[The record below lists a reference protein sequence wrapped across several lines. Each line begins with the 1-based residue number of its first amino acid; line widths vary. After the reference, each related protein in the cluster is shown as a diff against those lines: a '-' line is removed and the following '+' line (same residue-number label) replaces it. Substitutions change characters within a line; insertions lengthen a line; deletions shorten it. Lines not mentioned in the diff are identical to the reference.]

1 MSSKDFLD
9 RIRKAGEKYSGSGG
23 AGIIGRVIIETGL
36 HRYVAGHEFW
46 SFWKPVL
53 DDKEM
58 DVIGSELS
66 ARLQQ
71 AGCSDEPVFGIKITV
86 KADVLGRDEPYK
98 SDLQEFVPA
107 WQGDA
112 FELVCDAIEK
122 GDLPIGEIFYGL
134 VQYKANPFHVK
145 KGEAG
150 KTETDQNGKARFP
163 SIRIPVEKFANE
175 AAARAAASASGE
187 QATTNSKW
195 SETAQATYEGNM
207 ASLEDTADELLKYL
221 ELLKKGT
228 PFPGYDLPQPL
239 TPVSAKKQIAE
250 IYGIETTDIDLLI
263 PF

>member
-1 MSSKDFLD
+1 MSGNDFLNKM
-9 RIRKAGEKYSGSGG
+9 REAGEKYSEDPVFLTVAKMRIQLGYSGFVTG
-23 AGIIGRVIIETGL
+23 ERPANFFKPYGDPKDAKRV
-36 HRYVAGHEFW
+36 
-46 SFWKPVL
+46 
-53 DDKEM
+53 
-58 DVIGSELS
+58 
-66 ARLQQ
+66 
-71 AGCSDEPVFGIKITV
+71 SDEVSERLSEVGSKRAAVFAVLFDIPEETNTGAKVDWDIKQV
-86 KADVLGRDEPYK
+86 AFVSNDDESEYQIFFSALAEGDFPINEWFWGSYK
-98 SDLQEFVPA
+98 N
-107 WQGDA
+107 
-112 FELVCDAIEK
+112 LVVGEYEK
-122 GDLPIGEIFYGL
+122 DGET
-134 VQYKANPFHVK
+134 K
-145 KGEAG
+145 K
-150 KTETDQNGKARFP
+150 RYL
-163 SIRIPVEKFANE
+163 SVPVEKFANE